1 MVATAVALGCGI
13 HSAAVLS
20 WYTVASGMVAVVVR
34 VATVLLSGCN
44 SSCNRLQYSIHSATI
59 LSWYTVA
66 SGMVAVVV
74 KVATVLLSGCN
85 SSCTRLRYT
94 QCCSTELVHSC

>member
-1 MVATAVALGCGI
+1 MACISVYRNI
-13 HSAAVLS
+13 I
-20 WYTVASGMVAVVVR
+20 
-34 VATVLLSGCN
+34 
-44 SSCNRLQYSIHSATI
+44 LQYIQCYSI

-85 SSCTRLRYT
+85 SSCNRLQYT